1 MKKRLAILVGVFV
14 AFYLIVLWLARP
26 PFRLHRKFLAKLPYE
41 PGNVLIT
48 DLDDDGHPEVTAFFR
63 DKPPIWV
70 RFPFDKPSILRFEN
84 CRAIRMMVRRC
95 QFVPKALPVWT
106 ADSRLRL
113 LRWKDGKAK
122 LEPLPNLPDVPME
135 EEDACIERG
144 ESTEAVF
151 LEVYRGENVWLFI
164 LSPQGEWQFA
174 SRFTS
179 QAIRFRKFATWNIA
193 DLTDLDR
200 DGFLDALCVQW
211 HPDKDAWV
219 FWGGQKGEE
228 TDLGAWIDNG
238 SPQVADLDG
247 DGWMEIVMVARDKR
261 LKIWRF
267 DRRERRLKVVAASPP
282 LPVAD
287 ADFSLHLFDLDGDGR
302 KEILVA
308 DWSGNFWV
316 FQWRDGKLK
325 MWQGKTGLAG
335 AWHQEYWDQVK
346 FGDHL
351 ALCIYPSRPVWLFPP
366 RIWLEGWKLRWQ
378 FREKVVFSIFCLL
391 PKGEKA
397 LSPSNWR
404 IQEAPFELRFAG
416 DIDGDGS
423 DEVIGY
429 DGRWRRWRLYRAEVT
444 KAGELRWRDVLLG
457 GEEPRPSAFAMLVDG
472 EHRGL
477 VVGWRD
483 GRLEL
488 LMMEG
493 RK

>member
-1 MKKRLAILVGVFV
+1 MGKRLLIFAIIFLSLL
-14 AFYLIVLWLARP
+14 AFTIWRAQP
-26 PFRLHRKFLAKLPYE
+26 PFRLQRKLLAKLPYE

-48 DLDDDGHPEVTAFFR
+48 DLDDDGHPEVMAIR
-63 DKPPIWV
+63 ANRPPVWV
-70 RFPFDKPSILRFEN
+70 RFPFDKPSILPFEN
-84 CRAIRMMVRRC
+84 WQAIQMRVPCC
-95 QFVPKALPVWT
+95 QFVLKALPVLT
-106 ADSRLRL
+106 ADGRLRL
-113 LRWKDGKAK
+113 LRWKDEKAI

-135 EEDACIERG
+135 DAFIDQG
-144 ESTEAVF
+144 EGTETVF
-151 LEVYRGENVWLFI
+151 LDVYRGENVWAFI

-179 QAIRFRKFATWNIA
+179 QAID
-193 DLTDLDR
+193 DLADLDR

-211 HPDKDAWV
+211 HPDIGACV
-219 FWGGQKGEE
+219 FWGGRKGEE
-228 TDLGAWIDNG
+228 TDLGTWMRYG
-238 SPQVADLDG
+238 FPKVADLDG
-247 DGWMEIVMVARDKR
+247 DGWTEIVMVDKDKR

-267 DRRERRLKVVAASPP
+267 DRKERRLKVVAASPP

-316 FQWRDGKLK
+316 FRWRDGKLK

-351 ALCIYPSRPVWLFPP
+351 ALCISQSRPVLLFPP
-366 RIWLEGWKLRWQ
+366 RIWFEGWKLRWQ
-378 FREKVVFSIFCLL
+378 FWEKVVFSIFCLL

-404 IQEAPFELRFAG
+404 IQEAPFCLKFAG
-416 DIDGDGS
+416 DIDGDVS
-423 DEVIGY
+423 DEMIGY
-429 DGRWRRWRLYRAEVT
+429 DFRRRRWRLYRAEVT
-444 KAGELRWRDVLLG
+444 KAGELRWWDVLLG
-457 GEEPRPSAFAMLVDG
+457 REGLWAFAILIDR
-472 EHRGL
+472 ERRGL
-477 VVGWRD
+477 VVGWED

-488 LMMEG
+488 LTMES
-493 RK
+493 RR

>member
-1 MKKRLAILVGVFV
+1 MGKRLLIFAIIFLSLL
-14 AFYLIVLWLARP
+14 AFTIWLAQP
-26 PFRLHRKFLAKLPYE
+26 SFRLHRKLLAKLPYE

-48 DLDDDGHPEVTAFFR
+48 DLDDDGHPEVMAIR
-63 DKPPIWV
+63 ANRPPVWV
-70 RFPFDKPSILRFEN
+70 RFPFDKPSILPFEN
-84 CRAIRMMVRRC
+84 WQAIQMRVPCC
-95 QFVPKALPVWT
+95 QFVLKALPVLT
-106 ADSRLRL
+106 ADGRLRL
-113 LRWKDGKAK
+113 LRWKDEKAI

-135 EEDACIERG
+135 DAFIDQG
-144 ESTEAVF
+144 EGTETVF
-151 LEVYRGENVWLFI
+151 LDVYRGENVWAFI

-179 QAIRFRKFATWNIA
+179 QAID
-193 DLTDLDR
+193 DLADLDR

-211 HPDKDAWV
+211 HPDIGACV
-219 FWGGQKGEE
+219 FWGGRKGEE
-228 TDLGAWIDNG
+228 TDLGTWMRYG
-238 SPQVADLDG
+238 FPKVADLDG
-247 DGWMEIVMVARDKR
+247 DGWTEIVMADEDGR

-267 DRRERRLKVVAASPP
+267 DRKERRLKVVAASPP

-316 FQWRDGKLK
+316 FRWRDGKLK

-351 ALCIYPSRPVWLFPP
+351 ALCISQSRPVLLFPP
-366 RIWLEGWKLRWQ
+366 RIWFEGWKLRWQ
-378 FREKVVFSIFCLL
+378 FWEKVVFSIFCLL

-404 IQEAPFELRFAG
+404 IQEAPFCLKFAG
-416 DIDGDGS
+416 DIDGDVS
-423 DEVIGY
+423 DEMIGY
-429 DGRWRRWRLYRAEVT
+429 DFRRRRWRLYRAEVT
-444 KAGELRWRDVLLG
+444 KAGELRWWDVLLG
-457 GEEPRPSAFAMLVDG
+457 REGLWAFAILIDR
-472 EHRGL
+472 ERRGL
-477 VVGWRD
+477 VVGWED

-488 LMMEG
+488 LTMES
-493 RK
+493 RR

>member
-1 MKKRLAILVGVFV
+1 MGKRLLIFAIIFLSLL
-14 AFYLIVLWLARP
+14 AFTIWRAQP
-26 PFRLHRKFLAKLPYE
+26 PFRLQRKLLAKLPYE

-48 DLDDDGHPEVTAFFR
+48 DLDDDGHPEVMAIR
-63 DKPPIWV
+63 ANRPPIWV
-70 RFPFDKPSILRFEN
+70 RFPFDKPSILPFEN
-84 CRAIRMMVRRC
+84 WQAIQMRVPCC
-95 QFVPKALPVWT
+95 QFVLKALPVWT
-106 ADSRLRL
+106 ADGRLRL
-113 LRWKDGKAK
+113 LRWKDEKAI

-135 EEDACIERG
+135 DAFIDQG
-144 ESTEAVF
+144 EGTETVF
-151 LEVYRGENVWLFI
+151 LDVYRGENVWVFI

-179 QAIRFRKFATWNIA
+179 QAID
-193 DLTDLDR
+193 DLADLDR

-211 HPDKDAWV
+211 HPDIGACV
-219 FWGGQKGEE
+219 FWGGRKGEE
-228 TDLGAWIDNG
+228 TDLGTWMRYG
-238 SPQVADLDG
+238 FPKVADLDG
-247 DGWMEIVMVARDKR
+247 DGWTEIVMVDKDKR

-267 DRRERRLKVVAASPP
+267 DRKERRLKVVAASPP

-316 FQWRDGKLK
+316 FRWRDGKLK

-351 ALCIYPSRPVWLFPP
+351 ALCISQSRPVLLFPP
-366 RIWLEGWKLRWQ
+366 RIWFEGWKLRWQ
-378 FREKVVFSIFCLL
+378 FWEKVVFSIFCLL

-404 IQEAPFELRFAG
+404 IQEAPFCLKFAG
-416 DIDGDGS
+416 DIDGDVS
-423 DEVIGY
+423 DEMIGY
-429 DGRWRRWRLYRAEVT
+429 DFRRRRWRLYRAEVT
-444 KAGELRWRDVLLG
+444 KAGELRWWDVLLG
-457 GEEPRPSAFAMLVDG
+457 REGLWAFAILIDR
-472 EHRGL
+472 ERRGL
-477 VVGWRD
+477 VVGWED

-488 LMMEG
+488 LTMES
-493 RK
+493 RR

>member
-26 PFRLHRKFLAKLPYE
+26 PFRLQRKLLAKLPYA
-41 PGNVLIT
+41 LDRLFIT
-48 DLDDDGHPEVTAFFR
+48 DLDDDGHPEVTAIGAN
-63 DKPPIWV
+63 KTPVWV
-70 RFPFDKPSILRFEN
+70 RFPFDKPSTLRFEN
-84 CRAIRMMVRRC
+84 VSADWMVDC
-95 QFVPKALPVWT
+95 SSVLKALPVWT
-106 ADSRLRL
+106 EDRRLRL
-113 LRWKDGKAK
+113 LRWKDGKAI
-122 LEPLPNLPDVPME
+122 LEPLPNLPDVPMKN
-135 EEDACIERG
+135 AFVGQG
-144 ESTEAVF
+144 EGTETVF
-151 LEVYRGENVWLFI
+151 LGVYRGENVWAFI

-238 SPQVADLDG
+238 SPQVADLDV

-308 DWSGNFWV
+308 DWSGNLWV
-316 FQWRDGKLK
+316 FQWRDGKLR
-325 MWQGKTGLAG
+325 MWQGKIGLEGAG
-335 AWHQEYWDQVK
+335 AWHREYWDQVK

-351 ALCIYPSRPVWLFPP
+351 ALCISQSRPVWLFPP

-378 FREKVVFSIFCLL
+378 FWEKVVFSIFCLL

-429 DGRWRRWRLYRAEVT
+429 DFRWRRWRVYCAEVT
-444 KAGELRWRDVLLG
+444 EAGELRWRNVLLG
-457 GEEPRPSAFAMLVDG
+457 REKPKAFAMLVDR
-472 EHRGL
+472 ERRGL
-477 VVGWRD
+477 VIAWED

-488 LMMEG
+488 LTMES

>member
-26 PFRLHRKFLAKLPYE
+26 PFRLQRKLLAKLPYE
-41 PGNVLIT
+41 PDNVLIT
-48 DLDDDGHPEVTAFFR
+48 DLDDDGHPEVTAIGANR
-63 DKPPIWV
+63 TPIWV
-70 RFPFDKPSILRFEN
+70 RFPFDKPSRLRFEN
-84 CRAIRMMVRRC
+84 VPADW
-95 QFVPKALPVWT
+95 FVDCSFVLKALPVWT
-106 ADSRLRL
+106 ADRRLRL
-113 LRWKDGKAK
+113 LRWKDGKAI

-135 EEDACIERG
+135 YACIGRG
-144 ESTEAVF
+144 ESMETVF
-151 LEVYRGENVWLFI
+151 LRVYRGENVWVFI

-193 DLTDLDR
+193 DLTDLDG

-211 HPDKDAWV
+211 HPDVGAWV

-228 TDLGAWIDNG
+228 TDLGTWMRYG
-238 SPQVADLDG
+238 FPKVADLDG
-247 DGWMEIVMVARDKR
+247 DGWTEIVMVTEDKR

-267 DRRERRLKVVAASPP
+267 DRRERRLKVIATSPP
-282 LPVAD
+282 LPVTD
-287 ADFSLHLFDLDGDGR
+287 ADFFLRLFDLDGDGR

-316 FQWRDGKLK
+316 FRWRDEKLR
-325 MWQGKTGLAG
+325 MWQGKIGLAG

-351 ALCIYPSRPVWLFPP
+351 ALCIYPSRPVLLFSP
-366 RIWLEGWKLRWQ
+366 RIWLEGWRLQWEFQ
-378 FREKVVFSIFCLL
+378 GDVWLSVFCLL
-391 PKGEKA
+391 PKGERA

-429 DGRWRRWRLYRAEVT
+429 DVRWRRWRLYRAEMT
-444 KAGELRWRDVLLG
+444 KAGELRWRNVLLG
-457 GEEPRPSAFAMLVDG
+457 REEPKAFAMLIDG
-472 EHRGL
+472 ERRGL
-477 VVGWRD
+477 VVGWGD

-488 LMMEG
+488 LTMES

>member
-1 MKKRLAILVGVFV
+1 MGKRLLIFAIIFLSFL
-14 AFYLIVLWLARP
+14 AFTIWRAQP
-26 PFRLHRKFLAKLPYE
+26 PFRLHRKLLAKLPYE

-48 DLDDDGHPEVTAFFR
+48 DLDDDGHPEVMAIR
-63 DKPPIWV
+63 ANRPPIWV
-70 RFPFDKPSILRFEN
+70 RFPFDKPSILPFEN
-84 CRAIRMMVRRC
+84 WQAIQMRVPCC

-106 ADSRLRL
+106 ADRRLRL
-113 LRWKDGKAK
+113 LRWKDGKAI

-135 EEDACIERG
+135 DAFIDQG
-144 ESTEAVF
+144 EGTETVF
-151 LEVYRGENVWLFI
+151 LDVYRGENVWVFI

-179 QAIRFRKFATWNIA
+179 QAID
-193 DLTDLDR
+193 DLADLDR

-211 HPDKDAWV
+211 HPDIGACV
-219 FWGGQKGEE
+219 FWGGRKGEE
-228 TDLGAWIDNG
+228 TDLGTWMRYG
-238 SPQVADLDG
+238 FPKVADLDG
-247 DGWMEIVMVARDKR
+247 DGWTEIVMVDKDKR

-267 DRRERRLKVVAASPP
+267 DRKERRLKVVAASPP

-316 FQWRDGKLK
+316 FRWRDGKLK

-351 ALCIYPSRPVWLFPP
+351 ALCISQSRPVLLFPP
-366 RIWLEGWKLRWQ
+366 RIWFEGWKLRWQ
-378 FREKVVFSIFCLL
+378 FWEKVVFSIFCLL

-404 IQEAPFELRFAG
+404 IQEAPFCLKFAG
-416 DIDGDGS
+416 DIDGDVS
-423 DEVIGY
+423 DEMIGY
-429 DGRWRRWRLYRAEVT
+429 DFRRRRWRLYRAEVT
-444 KAGELRWRDVLLG
+444 KAGELRWWDVLLG
-457 GEEPRPSAFAMLVDG
+457 REGLWAFAILIDR
-472 EHRGL
+472 ERRGL
-477 VVGWRD
+477 VVGWED

-488 LMMEG
+488 LTMES
-493 RK
+493 RR

>member
-1 MKKRLAILVGVFV
+1 L
-14 AFYLIVLWLARP
+14 
-26 PFRLHRKFLAKLPYE
+26 
-41 PGNVLIT
+41 LIT
-48 DLDDDGHPEVTAFFR
+48 DLDDDGHPEVTAIR
-63 DKPPIWV
+63 ANKTPVWV
-70 RFPFDKPSILRFEN
+70 RFPFDKPSRLRFEN
-84 CRAIRMMVRRC
+84 CWAIQMMVRRC

-106 ADSRLRL
+106 ADRRLRL
-113 LRWKDGKAK
+113 LRWKDGKAI
-122 LEPLPNLPDVPME
+122 LDPLPNLPDMPVEDTSVHE
-135 EEDACIERG
+135 EEGTRK
-144 ESTEAVF
+144 VF
-151 LEVYRGENVWLFI
+151 SQVYRGANCWLFT
-164 LSPQGEWQFA
+164 LTPKGEWQFA

-179 QAIRFRKFATWNIA
+179 QTIRFRKFATWDIA

-211 HPDKDAWV
+211 HPDEGAWV
-219 FWGGQKGEE
+219 FWGGRKGEE
-228 TDLGAWIDNG
+228 TDLGAWMRYG

-247 DGWMEIVMVARDKR
+247 DGWMEIVMVAEDKR

-267 DRRERRLKVVAASPP
+267 EQRQKRLKVIANSSP
-282 LPVAD
+282 LPVTD
-287 ADFSLHLFDLDGDGR
+287 AAFSLHLFDLDGDGR
-302 KEILVA
+302 KEIVVA

-351 ALCIYPSRPVWLFPP
+351 ALCIPQPRPVLLFPP
-366 RIWLEGWKLRWQ
+366 RIWLEGCIGWKLRWR
-378 FREKVVFSIFCLL
+378 FREEVWFSVFCLL

-404 IQEAPFELRFAG
+404 IHEAPFELRFAG

-429 DGRWRRWRLYRAEVT
+429 DFRWRRWRLYRAEVT

-457 GEEPRPSAFAMLVDG
+457 REKPWAFAMLVDG
-472 EHRGL
+472 ERRGL
-477 VVGWRD
+477 AVFWED

-488 LMMEG
+488 LTMKS
-493 RK
+493 RR

>member
-1 MKKRLAILVGVFV
+1 MG
-14 AFYLIVLWLARP
+14 
-26 PFRLHRKFLAKLPYE
+26 
-41 PGNVLIT
+41 
-48 DLDDDGHPEVTAFFR
+48 
-63 DKPPIWV
+63 
-70 RFPFDKPSILRFEN
+70 
-84 CRAIRMMVRRC
+84 
-95 QFVPKALPVWT
+95 
-106 ADSRLRL
+106 
-113 LRWKDGKAK
+113 
-122 LEPLPNLPDVPME
+122 

-144 ESTEAVF
+144 ESTETVF
-151 LEVYRGENVWLFI
+151 LRVYRGENVWVFI
-164 LSPQGEWQFA
+164 LSPQGEWKFA

-179 QAIRFRKFATWNIA
+179 QAIG
-193 DLTDLDR
+193 DLADLDR
-200 DGFLDALCVQW
+200 DGFLDALCIQW
-211 HPDKDAWV
+211 HPSEFAWV
-219 FWGGQKGEE
+219 LRGGRKEKE
-228 TDLGAWIDNG
+228 TDLGAWMRYG

-282 LPVAD
+282 LPVTD

-302 KEILVA
+302 KEIVVV

-316 FQWRDGKLK
+316 FRWRDEKLRMWRGKIGLK
-325 MWQGKTGLAG
+325 FAG
-335 AWHQEYWDQVK
+335 AWHREYWDQVK

-351 ALCIYPSRPVWLFPP
+351 ALCISQSRPVLLFPP

-397 LSPSNWR
+397 FSPSNWR

-416 DIDGDGS
+416 DMDGDGIG
-423 DEVIGY
+423 EVIGY
-429 DGRWRRWRLYRAEVT
+429 DFRRRRWMLYRAEVT

-457 GEEPRPSAFAMLVDG
+457 REGLWAFAMLIDG
-472 EHRGL
+472 ERRGL

-488 LMMEG
+488 LTMEG

>member
-1 MKKRLAILVGVFV
+1 MGKRLLIFAIIFLSLL
-14 AFYLIVLWLARP
+14 AFTIWLAQP
-26 PFRLHRKFLAKLPYE
+26 PFRLHRKLLAKLPYA
-41 PGNVLIT
+41 PQRLLIT
-48 DLDDDGHPEVTAFFR
+48 DLDDDGHPEVTALKA

-70 RFPFDKPSILRFEN
+70 RFPLDKPSTLRFEN
-84 CRAIRMMVRRC
+84 CWAIWMREQRC

-113 LRWKDGKAK
+113 LRWKDGKEI
-122 LEPLPNLPDVPME
+122 LDPLPNLPDVPME
-135 EEDACIERG
+135 DAFIDQG
-144 ESTEAVF
+144 EGTEKVF
-151 LEVYRGENVWLFI
+151 LDVYRGENVWAFI

-174 SRFTS
+174 FRFTS
-179 QAIRFRKFATWNIA
+179 QAIRSQWYTADWYIA
-193 DLTDLDR
+193 DLADLDR
-200 DGFLDALCVQW
+200 DGFWDALCLN
-211 HPDKDAWV
+211 DADIDACV
-219 FWGGQKGEE
+219 SWGRRGEE
-228 TDLGAWIDNG
+228 TVLGDWMRYG

-247 DGWMEIVMVARDKR
+247 DGWMEIVMVAEDKR

-282 LPVAD
+282 LPVTD
-287 ADFSLHLFDLDGDGR
+287 AAFSLNLFDLDGDGR
-302 KEILVA
+302 KEIVVA

-325 MWQGKTGLAG
+325 MWQSKVGV
-335 AWHQEYWDQVK
+335 QEEFKGIKPKLVK
-346 FGDHL
+346 FGDQK
-351 ALCIYPSRPVWLFPP
+351 ALCGVLWHTVWLFPP
-366 RIWLEGWKLRWQ
+366 RVWLEGRRLQWQ
-378 FREKVVFSIFCLL
+378 FQGAVWFSVFCLL

-404 IQEAPFELRFAG
+404 IQEAPFEVEFAG
-416 DIDGDGS
+416 DMDGDGS

-457 GEEPRPSAFAMLVDG
+457 REKPRPNAFAMLVDG
-472 EHRGL
+472 ERRGL
-477 VVGWRD
+477 AVGWED

-488 LMMEG
+488 LTMES